1 MQIWTPRRLEGPQQS
16 RDQPEEPSHFRKNS
30 IAPSMAQSLAAPST
44 AQSLARSLTTSH
56 TSHLSP
62 LTEENAIAYSIEMP
76 GQPILVSYLS
86 ADGEGG
92 NEMSFLTI
100 ESKLRN
106 DRSGEA

>member
-16 RDQPEEPSHFRKNS
+16 QGQAGEPSQFRKGS
-30 IAPSMAQSLAAPST
+30 IAAST

-62 LTEENAIAYSIEMP
+62 ISEESAIAYSYEMP
-76 GQPILVSYLS
+76 GQPILVLYLS
-86 ADGEGG
+86 VDGEGG

-100 ESKLRN
+100 ESKWRH
-106 DRSGEA
+106 A